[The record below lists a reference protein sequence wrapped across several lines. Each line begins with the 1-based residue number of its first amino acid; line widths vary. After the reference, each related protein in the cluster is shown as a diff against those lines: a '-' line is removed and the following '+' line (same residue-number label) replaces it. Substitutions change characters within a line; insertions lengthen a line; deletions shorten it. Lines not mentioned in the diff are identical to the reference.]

1 MSRTGFVTLWT
12 HPIDKRPCKSIWVV
26 FTHLDP
32 FVCDF
37 LFTLKSNIHFLALLI
52 FFHTVQCIYQGII
65 KIANLFSLL
74 CMVPGSFAYC

>member
-37 LFTLKSNIHFLALLI
+37 LFTLKSNIHFLALVI
-52 FFHTVQCIYQGII
+52 FFIQYSVYYQGI
-65 KIANLFSLL
+65 IANLFSLL